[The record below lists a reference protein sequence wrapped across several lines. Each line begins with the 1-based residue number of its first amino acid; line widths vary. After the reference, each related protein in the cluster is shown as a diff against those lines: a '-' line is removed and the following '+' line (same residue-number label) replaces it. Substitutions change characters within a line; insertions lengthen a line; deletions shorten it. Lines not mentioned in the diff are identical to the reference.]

1 MVSYRNF
8 SVCHGPTS
16 SLGTVG
22 PDGPT
27 FFFFLDFTTA
37 LRKQARIARDGQ
49 N

>member
-1 MVSYRNF
+1 MV

-22 PDGPT
+22 PDGAHL
-27 FFFFLDFTTA
+27 LDFTTA